1 MTTFDPERILP
12 MQKKQTKATLS
23 LITAMLIFGSVGIF
37 RRYIPL
43 PSAAIAGI
51 RGIVGMLF
59 LLGFM
64 AVRGRKPSLSA
75 IRKNLVHLCL
85 SGAFIGINWILLFEA
100 YNYTTVSCATLC
112 YYTAP
117 VYVILLSPLILKD
130 RITPARLCCTVC
142 ALFGMVLVSGIVGD
156 GGDVSLRGI
165 LLGLGAA
172 IFYAAVVLTNK
183 TFRDIEAFDRTVI
196 QLGVA
201 GVAVLPY
208 SVIAE
213 GGAIAAAIP
222 EMTALP
228 IVMLIIMAVVH
239 TGVAYA
245 LYFGSF
251 MHLKAQTAALFSY
264 IDPVAALVLSALI
277 LGETMTLTQIIGA
290 VLIIGSAA
298 IGEIV
303 PKKKGEA

>member
-1 MTTFDPERILP
+1 
-12 MQKKQTKATLS
+12 MQKQQTKAILS

-43 PSAAIAGI
+43 PSAAIAAI
-51 RGIVGMLF
+51 RGFVGMLF

-64 AVRGRKPSLSA
+64 AVRGQKLDLSA
-75 IRKNLVHLCL
+75 IRKNLVPLCL

-117 VYVILLSPLILKD
+117 VYVILLSPIVLKD
-130 RITPARLCCTVC
+130 RITPAKLGCTVC
-142 ALFGMVLVSGIVGD
+142 ALGGMILVSGMIGE
-156 GGDVSLRGI
+156 GTADVSVKGVLF
-165 LLGLGAA
+165 GLGAA
-172 IFYAAVVLTNK
+172 VFYSAVMLTNK
-183 TFRDIEAFDRTVI
+183 KLHDIGAFDRTVV

-208 SVIAE
+208 SIIAE
-213 GGAIAAAIP
+213 GAALAEAIP
-222 EMTALP
+222 QMTALP
-228 IVMLIIMAVVH
+228 IVMLAVVGVVH
-239 TGVAYA
+239 TGAAYT

-251 MHLKAQTAALFSY
+251 MNIKAQTAALFSY
-264 IDPVAALVLSALI
+264 IDPVSALVMSAFI
-277 LGETMTLTQIIGA
+277 LGETMTVLQIIGA

-298 IGEIV
+298 FGEVLPDRTKEFEKIST
-303 PKKKGEA
+303 

>member
-1 MTTFDPERILP
+1 
-12 MQKKQTKATLS
+12 MQKQQPKAIFS

-64 AVRGRKPSLSA
+64 AVKKQKLDLSA
-75 IRKNLVHLCL
+75 IRKNLVPLCL

-117 VYVILLSPLILKD
+117 VYVILLSPIVLKD
-130 RITPARLCCTVC
+130 RITPVKLGCTVC
-142 ALFGMVLVSGIVGD
+142 SLFGMVLVSGMVGE
-156 GGDVSLRGI
+156 GMADVSIKGVLF
-165 LLGLGAA
+165 GLGAA
-172 IFYAAVVLTNK
+172 VFYAAVMLTNK
-183 TFRDIEAFDRTVI
+183 KLHGIGAFDRTVV
-196 QLGVA
+196 QLGIA
-201 GVAVLPY
+201 GIAVLPY
-208 SVIAE
+208 SIIAE
-213 GGAIAAAIP
+213 GNAIADAMP
-222 EMTALP
+222 RMTVLP
-228 IVMLIIMAVVH
+228 IIMLAVVGIVH

-251 MHLKAQTAALFSY
+251 MNIKAQTAALFSY
-264 IDPVAALVLSALI
+264 IDPVAALVLSAAI
-277 LGETMTLTQIIGA
+277 LGEEMTVFQIIGA

-298 IGEIV
+298 TGEIL
-303 PKKKGEA
+303 PDKKADFKKISS